1 MRELPLAAFFRRL
14 MPAIMLAVAAMLAGS
29 AIVEPG
35 TANAK
40 PEWDIEYYDTCMD
53 VVRNGYMAG
62 EYTTAEMGE
71 LVSLCCDKS
80 GGVETGGNCSA
91 PPAVAA
97 PDAPSAPPSE
107 NANPDAPAAPPP
119 TAPPPTKP
127 ATKPPTP
134 QTTFTLAPL
143 PPIG

>member
-1 MRELPLAAFFRRL
+1 MAAFFRRL
-14 MPAIMLAVAAMLAGS
+14 TPAVMLAAAAILAGS
-29 AIVEPG
+29 AIVKPG

-40 PEWDIEYYDTCMD
+40 PEWDIEYYDACMD

-62 EYTTAEMGE
+62 EYTTPEMGE

-80 GGVETGGNCSA
+80 GGVESGGNCSA

-97 PDAPSAPPSE
+97 SDAPSATPSE
-107 NANPDAPAAPPP
+107 NANPDAPA
-119 TAPPPTKP
+119 APPPTKP

-143 PPIG
+143 APIG

>member
-1 MRELPLAAFFRRL
+1 MAAFFRRL
-14 MPAIMLAVAAMLAGS
+14 TPAVMLAAAAILAGS

-40 PEWDIEYYDTCMD
+40 PEWDIEYYDDCMD

-62 EYTTAEMGE
+62 EYTTPEMGE
-71 LVSLCCDKS
+71 LVSRCCVKS
-80 GGVETGGNCSA
+80 GGVESGGNCSA

-97 PDAPSAPPSE
+97 PDAPSATPSE
-107 NANPDAPAAPPP
+107 NANPDAPA
-119 TAPPPTKP
+119 APPPTKP

-134 QTTFTLAPL
+134 QTTFTPAPLAP
-143 PPIG
+143 IG